1 MPPTMIASRDAYAM
15 AWKKIEFLSRHWN
28 TNDVCVGWQKWGRP
42 GGEELLLHLQVDLT
56 YSHQSSTLVQL
67 LVLKCFH
74 MLRVHILGSGN
85 TMMATGMQWL
95 ARRYFALDR
104 THQDHPWR

>member
-15 AWKKIEFLSRHWN
+15 AWKKIDILSRHWN

-67 LVLKCFH
+67 LVSE
-74 MLRVHILGSGN
+74 MLPYAQS
-85 TMMATGMQWL
+85 
-95 ARRYFALDR
+95 
-104 THQDHPWR
+104 THFGV